1 MSETTNTLLQKKL
14 EERSSYRWNNE
25 VDNFIEQN
33 EISVTITLAE
43 YRNLIEKSAVSDFK
57 IKEANADKYERDS
70 ENNKLK
76 SKVKE
81 LETVIFEYRKQFGEL
96 KTEEVEE

>member
-1 MSETTNTLLQKKL
+1 MAEVTETLLQKKL
-14 EERSSYRWNNE
+14 EERNSYRFSNE
-25 VDNFIEQN
+25 TDNFVAEN
-33 EISVTITLAE
+33 EIAVTITLAE

-81 LETVIFEYRKQFGEL
+81 LENTIFEYRKQFGEL
-96 KTEEVEE
+96 KQEESEE